1 METQT
6 SKWKFNTLKK
16 TGYGHL
22 NKGGLI
28 YQVQNKHLRH
38 FRVFVTL
45 NGWLWRQNTRLFC
58 SKEAGS
64 WGTACSASRR
74 RWIPRWSARRLYR
87 WCYWSG
93 PGSLPTSGWHRWRC
107 CTSSSQGGGCRMRG
121 REEPRKHKDKRP
133 FFYCFVF
140 LKSFSTVMTEQLLP
154 VHPPDP
160 HDPPLWSFLHNAQ
173 EWVSD

>member
-45 NGWLWRQNTRLFC
+45 NGWLWRQNTGSSALKRQVVGVQRAPLPVGGGSHVGRRVDCTDGVTGADQEVCQPLGDTGGGVALPLLKAVAAGREDEKNRGNIRTRGRFLLFWFFLIIFYC
-58 SKEAGS
+58 YD
-64 WGTACSASRR
+64 GTAVTCSP
-74 RWIPRWSARRLYR
+74 PR
-87 WCYWSG
+87 
-93 PGSLPTSGWHRWRC
+93 P
-107 CTSSSQGGGCRMRG
+107 
-121 REEPRKHKDKRP
+121 PRPP
-133 FFYCFVF
+133 FV
-140 LKSFSTVMTEQLLP
+140 V
-154 VHPPDP
+154 
-160 HDPPLWSFLHNAQ
+160 
-173 EWVSD
+173 VSP